1 MNFINNKYFI
11 QKKMNFINNT
21 LSLLTIL
28 FNIRL
33 KSVHVVLPNSQA
45 FVISTTNGLLCFPS
59 QEG

>member
-1 MNFINNKYFI
+1 
-11 QKKMNFINNT
+11 MNFINNT

-59 QEG
+59 QEGLMRGLT